1 MDKIDLDNLERDF
14 LQAEVFGKLPLLKKA
29 AVYNNDLNNAID
41 VINQIIEYAPERRL
55 EAVSSA
61 HNKIFQQIQTSVPF
75 VQPPLYHGDL
85 LWAYVCIISYYKCS
99 KDSIWLKHIQPR
111 LDELIK
117 NRGLKE
123 EVKAAKQ
130 IINVE
135 NERIIAL
142 KKDLNLDISKEQ
154 EKKKYYFSYDTIR
167 QSLRISRRIS
177 KSADFKRL
185 TALDELFFM
194 LHNENVGFE
203 AYGEVEWRAFG
214 ITTDKIEKLAQIIE
228 KPDEIVRVLSYL
240 SDHAGEVL
248 PDTATQIEIE
258 KFELECDRIVNITIK
273 ENPSPIKGGY
283 DENKPYL
290 HMIALNLAKPQA
302 EWEEQDKIIFEH
314 MDKPSNY
321 AYINLFPF
329 EAIYFAAGSSL
340 ALIVSILKSEK
351 SKVPDI
357 EAIIPNLRAG
367 ISMFS
372 YRPIRSHWEAI
383 EQSLYVLSVMAR
395 EKVNEE
401 DDMYDEISNLAIA
414 YVKDKYNKD
423 ISSNVIRATLALQ
436 EYKRTHHIISL
447 LQEENIPII
456 LLPKDNKE
464 EKPLSTQNIDSISNH
479 TIEMDSTQTEKRPLV
494 FISYSW
500 DDKMHEAWVLRLAS
514 DLCSKYGVDVI
525 LDKWEIKLGKHLP
538 DFMATSVRKADRVI
552 CVLTPN
558 YKKKSDG
565 LTGGVGVEYSIISAE
580 IQKNI
585 RTEKFIPLFKSGNI
599 KEDIPTFLEGRDFV
613 DMRDETKYNENVE
626 ELVRDL
632 WNKPKYKK
640 PKLGEIPKFD

>member
-1 MDKIDLDNLERDF
+1 MDKIILDNLERDF
-14 LQAEVFGKLPLLKKA
+14 LQAEVFGKLPLLQK
-29 AVYNNDLNNAID
+29 AVYDNYLYDARDI
-41 VINQIIEYAPERRL
+41 INHIIEYTPERRL

-111 LDELIK
+111 LDGLIK

-167 QSLRISRRIS
+167 QSLRISRRLS
-177 KSADFKRL
+177 KGEDIKRL
-185 TALDELFFM
+185 TALDELSFM

-273 ENPSPIKGGY
+273 DNPSPIRGGY

-290 HMIALNLAKPQA
+290 RMIALNMAKPQA

-423 ISSNVIRATLALQ
+423 ISSNVIRATFALQ

-464 EKPLSTQNIDSISNH
+464 EKPLPTQNIDSISNH

-580 IQKNI
+580 IQKDI

>member
-14 LQAEVFGKLPLLKKA
+14 LQAEVFGKLPLLQK
-29 AVYNNDLNNAID
+29 AVYDNDLYDARDI
-41 VINQIIEYAPERRL
+41 INHIIEYTPERRL

-61 HNKIFQQIQTSVPF
+61 HSKIFQQIQTSVPF

-85 LWAYVCIISYYKCS
+85 LWAYACIISYYKCS

-142 KKDLNLDISKEQ
+142 KNDLNLDISKEQ

-290 HMIALNLAKPQA
+290 HMIALNMAKPQA

-321 AYINLFPF
+321 AYTNLFPF
-329 EAIYFAAGSSL
+329 EAIYFAAESSL
-340 ALIVSILKSEK
+340 SLIVSIISREK
-351 SKVPDI
+351 SKVPNI
-357 EAIIPNLRAG
+357 ETIMPNLRAG

-372 YRPIRSHWEAI
+372 YRPIRNHWEAI

-395 EKVNEE
+395 EKGKEE

-423 ISSNVIRATLALQ
+423 ISNNVIRATLALQ
-436 EYKRTHHIISL
+436 EYKRTHHMESL
-447 LQEENIPII
+447 PQEENIPII
-456 LLPKDNKE
+456 LLQQDHKG
-464 EKPLSTQNIDSISNH
+464 EKCLPTQNIDSISNH

-538 DFMATSVRKADRVI
+538 DFMANSVRKADRVI

-580 IQKNI
+580 IQKDI

-613 DMRDETKYNENVE
+613 DMRDETKYNESVE
-626 ELVRDL
+626 DLVRDL
-632 WNKPKYKK
+632 WNKPKYIK
-640 PKLGEIPKFD
+640 PQLGEIPKFD

>member
-14 LQAEVFGKLPLLKKA
+14 LQAEVFGKLPLLQK
-29 AVYNNDLNNAID
+29 AVYDNDLYDARDI
-41 VINQIIEYAPERRL
+41 INHIIEYTPERRL

-142 KKDLNLDISKEQ
+142 KNDLNLDISKEQ
-154 EKKKYYFSYDTIR
+154 ENKKYYFSYDTIR

-177 KSADFKRL
+177 KSVDFKRL

-228 KPDEIVRVLSYL
+228 KPDEIVRVFTYL

-290 HMIALNLAKPQA
+290 HMIALNMAKPQA

-321 AYINLFPF
+321 AYTNLFPF
-329 EAIYFAAGSSL
+329 EAIYFAAESSL
-340 ALIVSILKSEK
+340 TLIVSIISREK
-351 SKVPDI
+351 SKVPNI
-357 EAIIPNLRAG
+357 ETIMPNLRAG

-436 EYKRTHHIISL
+436 EYKRTHHMESL
-447 LQEENIPII
+447 PQEENIPII
-456 LLPKDNKE
+456 LLQQDHKGEKCLPKQGMDSKSNSTKE
-464 EKPLSTQNIDSISNH
+464 L
-479 TIEMDSTQTEKRPLV
+479 DSTQIVKRPSV

-500 DDKMHEAWVLRLAS
+500 DDTKHEAWVLHLAE
-514 DLCSKYGVDVI
+514 DLRTRYGVDVI
-525 LDKWEIKLGKHLP
+525 LDKWEVRFGKHLP
-538 DFMATSVRKADRVI
+538 NFMASAVKKADRVI

-558 YKKKSDG
+558 YKMKSEG

-580 IQKNI
+580 IQKDI
-585 RTEKFIPLFKSGNI
+585 KTEKFIPLFKSGNI
-599 KEDIPTFLEGRDFV
+599 LEDIPTFLEGRDFV

>member
-14 LQAEVFGKLPLLKKA
+14 LQAEVFGKLPLLQK
-29 AVYNNDLNNAID
+29 AVYNNDLYNARDI
-41 VINQIIEYAPERRL
+41 INQIIEYPPERRL

-85 LWAYVCIISYYKCS
+85 LWAYICILSYYKCS
-99 KDSIWLKHIQPR
+99 KDSVWLKHVQPKF
-111 LDELIK
+111 EEKIK

-123 EVKAAKQ
+123 EVKTAKR

-142 KKDLNLDISKEQ
+142 KKDLDIDNPKGQGMKE
-154 EKKKYYFSYDTIR
+154 YYFSYDTIR

-177 KSADFKRL
+177 KSADFQRL

-203 AYGEVEWRAFG
+203 AYGEIEWCAFG

-228 KPDEIVRVLSYL
+228 KPDEIVRVFTYL
-240 SDHAGEVL
+240 SDHACEVL
-248 PDTATQIEIE
+248 LKAATQKEIE
-258 KFELECDRIVNITIK
+258 DFEMECDRIVNKTIK
-273 ENPSPIKGGY
+273 DNPSPVKGGY

-290 HMIALNLAKPQA
+290 HMIALNMAKPQA
-302 EWEEQDKIIFEH
+302 EWEEHDKIIFDH

-321 AYINLFPF
+321 AYTNLFPF
-329 EAIYFAAGSSL
+329 EAIYFAAESSL
-340 ALIVSILKSEK
+340 TLIVSIMNREK
-351 SKVPDI
+351 SKVPNI
-357 EAIIPNLRAG
+357 EAIMPNLRAG

-372 YRPIRSHWEAI
+372 YRPIRTHWEAI
-383 EQSLYVLSVMAR
+383 EQALYVLSVMAR
-395 EKVNEE
+395 EKVKEE
-401 DDMYDEISNLAIA
+401 NDIYDDITNFAIA
-414 YVKDKYNKD
+414 YVKEKYNKD
-423 ISSNVIRATLALQ
+423 ISNNVIRATLALQ
-436 EYKRTHHIISL
+436 EYKKTHHIESL
-447 LQEENIPII
+447 TNEGNTPII
-456 LLPKDNKE
+456 LLSPE
-464 EKPLSTQNIDSISNH
+464 SSEVQSLSKQIVDSKSNNITEMISG
-479 TIEMDSTQTEKRPLV
+479 QTEKRPSV

-500 DDKMHEAWVLRLAS
+500 DDKMHEAWVLQLAY
-514 DLCSKYGVDVI
+514 DLRTKYGIEVI
-525 LDKWEIKLGKHLP
+525 LDKWEVRLGKHLP
-538 DFMATSVRKADRVI
+538 DFMASSVKKADRVI

-580 IQKNI
+580 IQKDI
-585 RTEKFIPLFKSGNI
+585 KTEKFIPLFKSGNI

-613 DMRDETKYNENVE
+613 DMREETTYNEKIE
-626 ELVRDL
+626 ELVRDI

-640 PKLGEIPKFD
+640 PALGNIPKFD